1 MNEAVNDIRPLKN
14 KIREKCKKIRTEMP
28 ELQKR
33 GLDRKITARLLNLW
47 QYRDADTVFTYVS
60 TDLEVDTR
68 EFISRALLDGKT
80 VAVPK
85 CVDGTRLMDFY
96 VIKSFDDLESGAFG
110 VLEPIPEKCEKITDF
125 SAGMCIVPALAFD
138 RAGYRLGYGKGY
150 YDRFLSNYCGET
162 LGLCYNSCIRD
173 KLPHGKYDRC
183 VDKIITQSN
192 IIFTNGMKGG

>member
-14 KIREKCKKIRTEMP
+14 KIREKCKKLRTEMTAS
-28 ELQKR
+28 QKER
-33 GLDRKITARLLNLW
+33 LDRKITAKLLNMW
-47 QYRDADTVFTYVS
+47 QYRDAEIVFTYVS
-60 TDLEVDTR
+60 TDIEVDTR
-68 EFISRALLDGKT
+68 EIIKRALLDGKT

-96 VIKSFDDLESGAFG
+96 VIKSFSDLESGAFG
-110 VLEPIPEKCEKITDF
+110 VLEPISDKCEKITDF
-125 SAGMCIVPALAFD
+125 SKGLCIVPALAFD

-150 YDRFLSNYCGET
+150 YDRFLSNFCGET
-162 LGLCYNSCIRD
+162 LGLCYNACTQET
-173 KLPHGKYDRC
+173 LPHGKYDKR